1 MRRPALV
8 LGKDDTDSMSR
19 KGVTVSPTDLLPK
32 KNDKKALGK
41 KVEYGFYPEHIGS
54 EKQKIAQVVGGKL
67 LPSDEDDFSSISQ
80 AITPRPLR
88 SYSLSCLLEIKKA
101 VGGSDPVLQ
110 IAVWACAGLTK
121 MAMLQRIALGRAQ
134 DASADDELTLDP
146 PTISIPCVTVTG
158 HTWNIYMAKRCSN
171 SQVVRTTR
179 LQCTSSF

>member
-88 SYSLSCLLEIKKA
+88 SHSLSCLLE
-101 VGGSDPVLQ
+101 